1 MATKPTSPWRPLFVY
16 PFTIFATFICI
27 VLYATSLRDSGLNS
41 YSGII
46 EGRNLH
52 DNASSNF
59 TKRSAAYDKALTR
72 GRKLHFLMGLTQEE
86 AKQANGGTSLESPEY
101 LQLYPGIEE
110 TEGWNVNYEDPDGN
124 APWFR
129 NYLDDAFRGLGIEK
143 NVHQEAWCDEGGGHI
158 FENPLDP
165 DIDKYEDHWSS
176 GAFYFTSYIID
187 AGVVIG
193 DNAQSVKHSFYKM
206 FPNLEAYYTKHMTHL
221 QQLKACMEE
230 SGDVSNINYIFQSRI
245 TNVDTLEI
253 LFEALLKWAGGEI
266 TIGKWERRL
275 TLDVRKDEDKEAFY
289 AFLGSPHG
297 SMSSYLLL
305 NHKEN
310 LGIKTINKVDIFV
323 PSVPWTILAEGSY
336 YLTVS

>member
-1 MATKPTSPWRPLFVY
+1 
-16 PFTIFATFICI
+16 
-27 VLYATSLRDSGLNS
+27 
-41 YSGII
+41 
-46 EGRNLH
+46 
-52 DNASSNF
+52 
-59 TKRSAAYDKALTR
+59 
-72 GRKLHFLMGLTQEE
+72 
-86 AKQANGGTSLESPEY
+86 
-101 LQLYPGIEE
+101 
-110 TEGWNVNYEDPDGN
+110 
-124 APWFR
+124 
-129 NYLDDAFRGLGIEK
+129 
-143 NVHQEAWCDEGGGHI
+143 
-158 FENPLDP
+158 
-165 DIDKYEDHWSS
+165 
-176 GAFYFTSYIID
+176 
-187 AGVVIG
+187 
-193 DNAQSVKHSFYKM
+193 M

-323 PSVPWTILAEGSY
+323 PSVPWTILAEGVSD
-336 YLTVS
+336 LARAAKVSCVFHVTTV